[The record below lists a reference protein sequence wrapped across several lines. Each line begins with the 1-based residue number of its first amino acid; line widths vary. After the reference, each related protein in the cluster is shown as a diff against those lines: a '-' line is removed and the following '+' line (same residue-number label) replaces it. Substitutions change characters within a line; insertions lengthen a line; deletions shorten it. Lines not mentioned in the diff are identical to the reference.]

1 MIYRTSLKTL
11 FQSINTNLNRLTWEM
26 ARLNNSIATGKRV
39 NKPSDD
45 PSGGALI
52 LSMRSVLAD
61 VKQYNKNVALA
72 DDWLKQTESVL
83 QNMKNVVQQANVLTE
98 QMATDTYREE
108 NLDVAAQE
116 VAGLIE
122 SLIKMGNTRSGDRY
136 IFSGQKTE
144 IQPFTNELTIHDPLA
159 DLNNSTDF
167 TGQVLSLPAQLRQ
180 YNPLPDVPPQ
190 TKVFMIEVTTAGG
203 VGGDSLSRVTI
214 DPPGNHNGV
223 LFKAAASG
231 TAGDGVQIRYVNPG
245 AGYGPPTDV
254 TVAGNQITVNLE
266 TDGAGNI
273 VATAQ
278 DVIDAVNGNP
288 AASALVSAELAPGNS
303 GNGLVTV
310 TSGLPGADGAG
321 YFSTSGGLDGAAAFR
336 VSEDGGLTW
345 GPDDAFTAG
354 ATAVSIWNVKLGHST
369 LTTNLIGI
377 NNDLQFT
384 ATAPGESGDGIQ
396 VEFVNPGPGYGP
408 PTDVTVVDDRITV
421 NLETDAAGNIVATA
435 ADVMNAI
442 NAHPVAKNMVTA
454 SLVDPKNGGLGVVTE
469 MGLTNL
475 ANGNEDVAAL
485 GHASLTTGFS
495 SASQNIKFTAAAH
508 GVAGNAVQIEYLDPG
523 APGSPLSVV
532 VVGNQITI
540 NLETDADGEIVSTA
554 QDVINAIRSHT
565 GPPDASD
572 LVTAALVDYEAGGES
587 VVEPMASTYLSGGDD
602 SLTGD
607 QNVQLFF
614 TDDGSPL
621 QLGDRF
627 SMEVSYYQGDDQDL
641 FVNAAQGSRVKMNVT
656 GQEALGSAGSSNNIL
671 DTLARLKFAL
681 EQHDTKK
688 VAEELPRLDEA
699 LDQLTSQMSYIGVR
713 LVRNQFTYNILESVE
728 LSSTERMSQIED
740 LDLTEAVT
748 ELQTKQMAYQA
759 VLASTSLITKLSLVD
774 YLT

>member
-11 FQSINTNLNRLTWEM
+11 FQSITTNLNRLTWEM
-26 ARLNNSIATGKRV
+26 GRINNSIATGKRV

-61 VKQYNKNVALA
+61 VKQYNKDVALA
-72 DDWLKQTESVL
+72 DDWFKQTESIL
-83 QNMKNVVQQANVLTE
+83 QNMKNVVEQANVLAE
-98 QMATDTYREE
+98 QMATDTYRPE

-116 VAGLIE
+116 VGGLME
-122 SLIKMGNTRSGDRY
+122 SLIKMGNTRIEDRY
-136 IFSGQKTE
+136 IFSGQKTG
-144 IQPFTNELTIHDPLA
+144 IQPFTSQLTIRDPLA

-167 TGQVLSLPAQLRQ
+167 TGQVLSLPSELRQ
-180 YNPLPDVPPQ
+180 YNPLPNIPPQ
-190 TKVFMIEVTTAGG
+190 TKVFMVEVTTAGG
-203 VGGDSLSRVTI
+203 VGGNSLSMATI
-214 DPPGNHNGV
+214 DPPSNHNSV

-231 TAGDGVQIRYVNPG
+231 TAGDGIQIRYVDPG

-254 TVAGNQITVNLE
+254 TVVGNQITVNLE

-278 DVIDAVNGNP
+278 DVIDAINGDP
-288 AASALVSAELAPGNS
+288 AASALVSAEPAPGNS
-303 GNGLVTV
+303 GNGLVTA
-310 TSGLPGADGAG
+310 TLGLPGADGAG
-321 YFSTSGGLDGAAAFR
+321 YFTTAGGLDGAAAFR

-354 ATAVSIWNVKLGHST
+354 TAATSIWNTKLGHST
-369 LTTNLIGI
+369 LTTNLIG
-377 NNDLQFT
+377 NYNDLQFT
-384 ATAPGESGDGIQ
+384 AVAPGEAGDGLQI
-396 VEFVNPGPGYGP
+396 EFVNPGPGYGP

-421 NLETDAAGNIVATA
+421 NLETDASGNIVATA
-435 ADVMNAI
+435 ADVMNAV
-442 NAHPVAKNMVTA
+442 NTHPVAKNMVTV
-454 SLVDPKNGGLGVVTE
+454 SLVDPENGGVGVVTA

-475 ANGNEDVAAL
+475 ANGNDETAAL
-485 GHASLTTGFS
+485 GHATLTTSF
-495 SASQNIKFTAAAH
+495 ASDNRNIKFTAMTH

-523 APGSPLSVV
+523 APSSPLSVV
-532 VVGNQITI
+532 VAGNQITI

-554 QDVINAIRSHT
+554 QDIINAIRSHT

-572 LVTAALVDYEAGGES
+572 LVTAALVDYQAGGGG
-587 VVEPMASTYLSGGDD
+587 VVEPMTLTNLSGGDD

-614 TDDGSPL
+614 TNDGSPL
-621 QLGDRF
+621 KVGDRF

-641 FVNAAQGSRVKMNVT
+641 FVNAARGSRIKMNVT
-656 GQEALGSAGSSNNIL
+656 GQEALGAAGSSTNIL

-688 VAEELPRLDEA
+688 VSVELPRLNEA
-699 LDQLTSQMSYIGVR
+699 LDQLASQMSYIGVR
-713 LVRNQFTYNILESVE
+713 LIRNQFTYNMLESIE
-728 LSSTERMSQIED
+728 LSSTERMSRTED

-748 ELQTKQMAYQA
+748 QLQTKQMAYQA
-759 VLASTSLITKLSLVD
+759 VLASTSLITRLSLVD
-774 YLT
+774 YIK